1 MARNSICLTS
11 NVLRRKNWY
20 GELRGGTLYL
30 DGSVGLGDNFN
41 VLNLI
46 SESKSPVQSAAKPTI
61 QHSTEAKSTVPGLS
75 KPSLP
80 ATLSPEKTGRGSVS
94 WVVYLLAVL
103 GILIGAAGTYLAWET
118 KKQSEQQIQ
127 AAGEK
132 IKSTEKDL
140 GEFRAALEKKI
151 QEDTGKLRIQLEAA
165 AGQVQKLEEQGK
177 VVSRELEVISTL
189 KTQQQS
195 FETRLDRS
203 DKSSRETS
211 RKLEVTQAGLEDLKK
226 NALKAS
232 ISPQDPSA
240 RNAPVGMKFYLTRES
255 LAAIAQANGISSDP
269 AQLKE
274 KWKNLFFYPFG
285 NPEGQKIEN
294 AVSRSAVATGVV
306 GSDGAVELQQVT
318 PGEYYVLG
326 ATGQAGGFVYEKKIK
341 VDQSTQD
348 VLLNR

>member
-1 MARNSICLTS
+1 M
-11 NVLRRKNWY
+11 
-20 GELRGGTLYL
+20 
-30 DGSVGLGDNFN
+30 GLG
-41 VLNLI
+41 VRVSIVSLI
-46 SESKSPVQSAAKPTI
+46 SKSGSTVQSAAKPTI
-61 QHSTEAKSTVPGLS
+61 QHSSEAKSSV
-75 KPSLP
+75 PSLSEPSVP
-80 ATLSPEKTGRGSVS
+80 AIMSSEKTGRGSVS

-103 GILIGAAGTYLAWET
+103 GIVIGAAGTYLAWET

-140 GEFRAALEKKI
+140 GELRSTQEQSRAVLEKKI
-151 QEDTGKLRIQLEAA
+151 QEDTGKLRIQLESA

-195 FETRLDRS
+195 FETRLDTV

-240 RNAPVGMKFYLTRES
+240 RNAPVGMKLYLTRES
-255 LAAIAQANGISSDP
+255 LAAIAQASGISLDP
-269 AQLKE
+269 VQLKE
-274 KWKNLFFYPFG
+274 KWKNLFIYPSG

-294 AVSRSAVATGVV
+294 SVARAAVATGVV
-306 GSDGAVELQQVT
+306 GSDGAVELQQVP

-341 VDQSTQD
+341 VDQNTQD
-348 VLLNR
+348 VFLNR